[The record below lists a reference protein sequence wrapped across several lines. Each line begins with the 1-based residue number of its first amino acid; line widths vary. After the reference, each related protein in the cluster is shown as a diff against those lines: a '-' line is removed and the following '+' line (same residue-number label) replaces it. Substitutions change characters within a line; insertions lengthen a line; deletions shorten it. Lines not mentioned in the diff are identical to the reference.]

1 MAKTNKR
8 NKPKHVS
15 IYYDQILYDLDFM
28 PDNYAGII
36 LKMIVWYAA
45 GTEEGKQ
52 RIEEM
57 KKRIATFPDKGWLIG
72 IYKRLFN
79 CIDEDFNTYAEICE
93 KRRQAIE
100 KRWKEN
106 GRSIQKNTNVYK
118 SIQENTN
125 VYQTDTD
132 TNVSKETDIKDNINI
147 DVVDVNTRMREENF
161 IDSEINSWHNADIVT
176 HDNIPDLTAKWIEEI
191 QLLVRRFNQKE
202 LTTDEV
208 YSYYE
213 DFKAQE
219 ATETLQTTYSDW
231 RKHFGNFI
239 RKRIKRQEDERDSKA
254 AQDYNSPEARAKR
267 QEGYARVMQKL
278 IAEGQQPKKDDKLPF

>member
-1 MAKTNKR
+1 MSDTERQRDSFIFYRNWWESLKTTPEIRHEVLDAVMSKVFDGKTLSVSPLAQMALSFILPAIERDVHK
-8 NKPKHVS
+8 
-15 IYYDQILYDLDFM
+15 YDE
-28 PDNYAGII
+28 
-36 LKMIVWYAA
+36 IV
-45 GTEEGKQ
+45 
-52 RIEEM
+52 
-57 KKRIATFPDKGWLIG
+57 
-72 IYKRLFN
+72 
-79 CIDEDFNTYAEICE
+79 E
-93 KRRQAIE
+93 KRRQA
-100 KRWKEN
+100 
-106 GRSIQKNTNVYK
+106 GRMGGLKTQANAKQNKQMVANTSKAKQIKQVQANQADNV
-118 SIQENTN
+118 
-125 VYQTDTD
+125 
-132 TNVSKETDIKDNINI
+132 NVSLLMRDKSSNEDNINI

-161 IDSEINSWHNADIVT
+161 IDSKINSWHNADIVT

-254 AQDYNSPEARAKR
+254 DKDYNSPEARAKR